1 MKLTIKKKFSR
12 KNKMKLFSNIL
23 LFCFMVVFYSH
34 IALATEIDE
43 KKKEFFEKII
53 KLEPNNEEN
62 RYNYAFELYISK
74 NFQEAQNQVDKLLQI
89 NPDSKNGK
97 ILKNEIEEIKKLT
110 NQEAIEKRVS
120 EFSFKTLQGSLNDLS
135 GEIKS
140 VETDIK
146 KISSA
151 TSDLP
156 KPKEENS
163 KVDFKEKYKTCEYKT
178 VYNRSSEEYKE
189 SLLISNYVIK
199 GLNDDA
205 EKLYRQMIEKFP
217 NSPDARLDY
226 VNFLINQKRILDAKK
241 VLLQLQEFYKQNPM
255 LLFMIDEVGIL
266 ENKKDLELEN
276 ALNDYRLN
284 FAQFSLAKLQC
295 LVDNK

>member
-1 MKLTIKKKFSR
+1 MKLTLKKKFSR
-12 KNKMKLFSNIL
+12 TNKMKLFSNIL
-23 LFCFMVVFYSH
+23 LFFLLAVFYSH
-34 IALATEIDE
+34 LAFAGEIDE

-62 RYNYAFELYISK
+62 RFNYAFELYIAK
-74 NFQEAQNQVDKLLQI
+74 NFQEAQGQVDKLLEI

-97 ILKNEIEEIKKLT
+97 VLKSEIEEIKKLT

-135 GEIKS
+135 GDIKS

-156 KPKEENS
+156 RPKEEKA
-163 KVDFKEKYKTCEYKT
+163 KVDFKEKYKICEYKT
-178 VYNRSSEEYKE
+178 IYNRSSDEYKE

-226 VNFLINQKRILDAKK
+226 VNFLINQKRILDAQKI
-241 VLLQLQEFYKQNPM
+241 VLQLQEFYRQNPM
-255 LLFMIDEVGIL
+255 LLFMLEEIDIL
-266 ENKKDLELEN
+266 KNKKDLELEN
-276 ALNDYRLN
+276 TLNDYRLN